1 MQLVEQHIIKR
12 NSPLYNECD
21 KLCFLSKNLYNY
33 ANYVV
38 RQSFTDKENS
48 KYLNYYEI
56 NKLVKDNIDYCSLP
70 RKVSNQTLMMLD
82 KNWKGFFTSIKSYN
96 KDNSKFKGK
105 PRIPKYLDKE
115 KGRYITTYEKGAI
128 SYKELRNG
136 IVKLSGTD
144 IRIET
149 KVKNINQ
156 CRIVPRNNQYVIEII
171 YTVNDT
177 EPKKDNGRYCSI
189 DLGVNNLATVGSN
202 VIKPYLINGKPL
214 KSINQYYN
222 KKLAVLKSEKR
233 SKRKIHSL
241 CNKRNNKV
249 KDYLHKSS
257 RYIVNHLVSNNIN
270 TLIVGYN
277 KGWKQ
282 DINIGKVNN
291 QNFVNIPFSNFIK
304 MLEYKCEMAGIRVL
318 LTKENYTSKCSFLDL
333 EPLNK
338 QKKYMGRRIH
348 RGLFRSSSGKLINAD
363 LNASLNILR
372 KVVGEF
378 QYPIE
383 VCSAPRAITL
393 KH

>member
-1 MQLVEQHIIKR
+1 
-12 NSPLYNECD
+12 
-21 KLCFLSKNLYNY
+21 
-33 ANYVV
+33 
-38 RQSFTDKENS
+38 
-48 KYLNYYEI
+48 
-56 NKLVKDNIDYCSLP
+56 
-70 RKVSNQTLMMLD
+70 MLD
-82 KNWKGFFTSIKSYN
+82 KNWKGFFASIKSYN

-202 VIKPYLINGKPL
+202 VIKPYLINGRPL

-222 KKLAVLKSEKR
+222 KKLATLKSEKR
-233 SKRKIHSL
+233 SKKKIHSL
-241 CNKRNNKV
+241 CSKRNNKV

-304 MLEYKCEMAGIRVL
+304 MLQYKCEMAGINVL

-333 EPLNK
+333 ETLNK

-348 RGLFRSSSGKLINAD
+348 RGLFRSATNKLINAD